1 MWENANLQIGRTK
14 AVEQLR
20 SGVLGQLGACLGFYY
35 DLLIHD
41 HIDALY
47 AKLLSFVR
55 DSSPYFARHSM
66 STRQKLSLQR
76 HHVEVFEKSE
86 VVVNLEKRP
95 DHGSGECFFQ
105 QTGARHVP
113 ELRVNPNPQSS
124 NPATRTPIATRI
136 YPPYPFNPPNPKI
149 LDASGA
155 LLLYF

>member
-1 MWENANLQIGRTK
+1 LT
-14 AVEQLR
+14 
-20 SGVLGQLGACLGFYY
+20 SGVLGQFGACLSFYY
-35 DLLIHD
+35 DLLIND

-66 STRQKLSLQR
+66 ATRQKLSLQR
-76 HHVEVFEKSE
+76 HHVAVLEKSESE

-95 DHGSGECFFQ
+95 ITDRASVSSSKPERAMFQ
-105 QTGARHVP
+105 NCASIQT
-113 ELRVNPNPQSS
+113 PNHQTPPRGYQS
-124 NPATRTPIATRI
+124 PPGPIRPIRSIRQIRI
-136 YPPYPFNPPNPKI
+136 TLI